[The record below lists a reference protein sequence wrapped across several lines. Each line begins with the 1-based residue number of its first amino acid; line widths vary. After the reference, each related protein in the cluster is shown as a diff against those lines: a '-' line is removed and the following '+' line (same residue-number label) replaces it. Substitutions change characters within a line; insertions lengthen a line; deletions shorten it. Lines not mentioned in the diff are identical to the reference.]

1 MGVEYR
7 DMTYIGVYAGSRVT
21 DAEKYLIAKGLLEE
35 DELDEKY
42 DGDIQAMYDMGF
54 PLKVQCECYY
64 SGEGWYIGFET
75 HPSSYKDFD
84 GLLARFKEI
93 TGDDG
98 EVLSFT
104 QVY

>member
-7 DMTYIGVYAGSRVT
+7 DMTYIGVYAGESRQ
-21 DAEKYLIAKGLLEE
+21 DAEKYLIAKGLLVEG
-35 DELDEKY
+35 ELEEKY
-42 DGDIQAMYDMGF
+42 DDDIQAMYDQGF
-54 PLKVQCECYY
+54 PLKVQCQCYY
-64 SGEGWYIGFET
+64 SGNGYFIGFET

-84 GLLARFKEI
+84 GLLSLFKNI

-104 QVY
+104 QVH